1 MGMTF
6 AKPHAATY
14 QEIAKIT
21 DSFAHAAEFLEKAG
35 YDGIQLHGAHGYLL
49 AQFLSPTTNRRTDQ
63 YGGSLENRIRLII
76 EIAAEVRKRV
86 HSSFVLGIKINSVEF
101 QDKGFSPEE
110 AKGLCEA
117 LEKARFD
124 YVELSG
130 GTYESLAFEHKREST
145 KKRESF
151 FLDFAEEIVKPLK
164 HTRAY
169 ITGGFKTIGAMVKA
183 LETCDGIGLARPS
196 CQEFNLPKDMLNGK
210 VSGAIKQALDDNDF
224 GATNLA
230 AGSLIRQVGKDEE
243 PSDMSDRK
251 NVEAFFKDVE
261 TWGKNMAEEKSM
273 SAYGY
278 VDLSQKGQLYG
289 VASA

>member
-1 MGMTF
+1 MTF
-6 AKPHAATY
+6 AKPHAATRE
-14 QEIAKIT
+14 EIAKIT

-86 HSSFVLGIKINSVEF
+86 SPSFILGIKINSVEF

-130 GTYESLAFEHKREST
+130 GTYESLAFRHKREST

-164 HTRAY
+164 HTRTY
-169 ITGGFKTIGAMVKA
+169 ITGGFKTVGAMVKA
-183 LETCDGIGLARPS
+183 LEICDGIGLARPS
-196 CQEFNLPKDMLNGK
+196 CQEFNLPKDMLEGR
-210 VSGAIKQALDDNDF
+210 VSGAIKQELDDNDF

-230 AGSLIRQVGKDEE
+230 AGTLIRQVGKDEE
-243 PSDMSDRK
+243 PIDMSDKK

-261 TWGKNMAEEKSM
+261 SWGKNMAEDKSM
-273 SAYGY
+273 STYGY
-278 VDLSQKGQLYG
+278 IDLSQKGRPYG